1 MSLKDSFCPSPWFH
15 MRINNAGD
23 YDYCRWA
30 VKHTAKSFNIRNLT
44 PEKFF
49 QDNMSDIR
57 TDLLKGNTPT
67 GCADCQLMESHG
79 KISGRQRQLL
89 KTGVKLEYFDKSLI
103 SSPWADTFK
112 ETLTSDGKI
121 NLLPQD
127 WQIDLGNF
135 CNSACLFC
143 HPSYSSKIAT
153 EWKRVGLLK
162 SIPVGNWCEDDKN
175 LKTFLDT
182 LTASPKLGYLHFIG
196 GETLITPAFK
206 KILRALIDKNLAQE
220 ITIGFTTALTAWD
233 ESIIDLLTA
242 FKQVNLGMSVECFHP
257 VNDYTRY
264 PSNINKV
271 TETMHQWINV
281 ARTHGWLVQLRTTPT
296 ILTIKHLVTV
306 FEFAYNNDIA
316 VESCNFLD
324 HPAYMRPTVL
334 PKDYRLEVIAL
345 LEIWLKDKTKSDNVV
360 VNIRDPNQAKPQ
372 VVQDAQS
379 YLNYLKNQADE
390 SHLLP
395 ELINYLKIMESSR
408 NNSVLT
414 YLPEY
419 EQLFRSAGY

>member
-30 VKHTAKSFNIRNLT
+30 TKHTAKSSNIRHAT
-44 PEKFF
+44 PAEFF
-49 QDNMSDIR
+49 QDTMSDIR
-57 TDLLKGNTPT
+57 TDLLDGNTPQ
-67 GCADCQLMESHG
+67 GCADCQLMDQHN
-79 KISGRQRQLL
+79 KVSGRQRQLL

-112 ETLTSDGKI
+112 ESMDTDGKI

-143 HPSYSSKIAT
+143 HSSYSSKLAS

-162 SIPVGNWCEDDKN
+162 SIPVNNWCEDDAN
-175 LKTFLDT
+175 LKRFLDT
-182 LTASPKLGYLHFIG
+182 LTASPKLRYLHFIG

-206 KILRALIDKNLAQE
+206 KILQALIDNNLTKE
-220 ITIGFTTALTAWD
+220 VIIGFTTALTTWD
-233 ESIIDLLTA
+233 DSIVDLLSA
-242 FKQVNLGMSVECFHP
+242 FKQVNLGMSVECFHS
-257 VNDYTRY
+257 VNDYVRY

-271 TETMHQWINV
+271 TDTMHKWIDV
-281 ARTHGWLVQLRTTPT
+281 ANKQGWLIQIRTTPT
-296 ILTIKHLVTV
+296 ILTIRHLVTV
-306 FEFAYNNDIA
+306 FEFAYNNNIS

-324 HPAYMRPTVL
+324 HPRYMRPTVL
-334 PKDYRLEVIAL
+334 PASYRAEVI
-345 LEIWLKDKTKSDNVV
+345 ESIDTWLKDKTQSNSTVI
-360 VNIRDPNQAKPQ
+360 NTRDPNQAKLQ

-379 YLNYLKNQADE
+379 YLNYLKNQPDE
-390 SHLLP
+390 SQLLP
-395 ELINYLKIMESSR
+395 ELVDYLKIMESSR
-408 NNSVLT
+408 KNTVLD